1 MKNLIALFSEK
12 RSEVS
17 FTSFSNDILTVNE
30 LISVRGGGEP
40 APRAETPI
48 IIPPGEGRR

>member
-12 RSEVS
+12 RSEFS
-17 FTSFSNDILTVNE
+17 FTTFSNDILTVNE
-30 LISVRGGGEP
+30 LINVRGGGENYP
-40 APRAETPI
+40 MQETPI